1 MKTSLLL
8 VSMSIALSTATVALA
23 QRADISVKSGAVGLE
38 ERDAMMA
45 ERGQYN
51 LHLAFARNNGEFIA
65 DVKVTIRDRNGAV
78 VYEGT
83 ADGPY
88 FFAKLPRA
96 AYDVTVDFEGKAQK
110 RRVAV
115 GSGGGNLMY
124 FRWS

>member
-1 MKTSLLL
+1 MKSSFITALLL
-8 VSMSIALSTATVALA
+8 IALSAATAV
-23 QRADISVKSGAVGLE
+23 QGADISVKSGAVGLE

-65 DVKVTIRDRNGAV
+65 DVKVTIRDRSGNV

-115 GSGGGNLMY
+115 GSGGGPLMY